1 MRDELYGFRSKHS
14 TALELT
20 SLFERMTRKFGE
32 KSLTGAV
39 FLEVEK
45 TSILFGPMVSFTS

>member
-1 MRDELYGFRSKHS
+1 MRDELFKFRSKHS

-20 SLFERMTRKFGE
+20 SLFERMTSKFGE
-32 KSLTGAV
+32 KRLTDAV

-45 TSILFGPMVSFTS
+45 TSILFGLMVSFTS